1 MTAKGQAQRFLE
13 AMEPAGPIKDAAQ
26 GWKHTPFSAGSTG
39 RKRPYAEMFPDDI
52 SDGPQPTPK
61 CAELFS
67 GLKVAGWDY
76 LRQLKLSECLPED
89 TPSHSIA
96 LGIALLLK
104 QSLTAF
110 YHILK
115 TRENCIRMH
124 QMYGEGVEANITLGF
139 PEQKA
144 ERITVA
150 KIILRLS
157 QHAEDEDAESVTDF
171 VMSIVHMIREGGRW
185 LELIDAVGAPEILL
199 IGRGHGDKYGEND
212 AVDHKNAP
220 PSAAILE
227 ENFQNDYRLVDIA
240 KTTRDGDDD
249 AFRKMKELLFMPD
262 LHLKETCHR
271 LSGLYQLIDRL
282 GGIEEG
288 LGLEDEIL
296 ATHGEFVKPKTDQ
309 KFDLLSS
316 WSCEIDERIRKVLRK
331 ADSGQEEELEHLTSR
346 IFSLLGPELER
357 QMKESETENDVEETF
372 RNEVNSE
379 EICQSNIGEQNG
391 EVDEDFCINFLTDDA
406 LRMFDLD

>member
-13 AMEPAGPIKDAAQ
+13 AMEPAGPIQDAPQ
-26 GWKHTPFSAGSTG
+26 GWKHTPFSAALLD
-39 RKRPYAEMFPDDI
+39 KRPYAGTFPDDI

-67 GLKVAGWDY
+67 GLKEAGWGY
-76 LRQLKLSECLPED
+76 LRQLKSSECLPED
-89 TPSHSIA
+89 TPDHSIR
-96 LGIALLLK
+96 LGIALLMK
-104 QSLTAF
+104 QSLTTF

-115 TRENCIRMH
+115 TRENCIRIH
-124 QMYGEGVEANITLGF
+124 QMYGEGVEGNITLGF
-139 PEQKA
+139 PERKA

-150 KIILRLS
+150 KMILRLS
-157 QHAEDEDAESVTDF
+157 QLAEDEDGESVTDF

-212 AVDHKNAP
+212 AVDHRNAP

-227 ENFQNDYRLVDIA
+227 ENFKKDYRLVDIA
-240 KTTRDGDDD
+240 QTTRDGDDD
-249 AFRKMKELLFMPD
+249 AFRKMKELHLMPD
-262 LHLKETCHR
+262 LRLGETCHR

-288 LGLEDEIL
+288 LGLEDEIST
-296 ATHGEFVKPKTDQ
+296 THGEFVKPKTNQ

-316 WSCEIDERIRKVLRK
+316 WSCEIEQRIRKVLRK
-331 ADSGQEEELEHLTSR
+331 ADSGQEDELEHLASR
-346 IFSLLGPELER
+346 ILSLLRPELER
-357 QMKESETENDVEETF
+357 RMKESESETGVEEAF
-372 RNEVNSE
+372 SNEVNPE
-379 EICQSNIGEQNG
+379 EICQSNTGEQNG